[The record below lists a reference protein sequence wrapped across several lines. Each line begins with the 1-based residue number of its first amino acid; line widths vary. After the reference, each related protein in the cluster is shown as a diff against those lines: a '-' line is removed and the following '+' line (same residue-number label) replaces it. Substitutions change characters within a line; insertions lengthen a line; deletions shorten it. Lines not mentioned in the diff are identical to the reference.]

1 MSDEDFKSI
10 SQKVVNDTL
19 SLEMKYGLRGDNPV
33 SNEPQGG
40 VKDPVRVR
48 TKGTGCGNQVS
59 PSTGR
64 KRRKCSSCGGL
75 GHRMTRCPGVG
86 ASGTTG
92 FGLHEVAGTS
102 AQPVP
107 VRPFNCIIFS
117 GKMN

>member
-1 MSDEDFKSI
+1 
-10 SQKVVNDTL
+10 
-19 SLEMKYGLRGDNPV
+19 MKYGLRGDNPV

-107 VRPFNCIIFS
+107 ADDPLEQRRSRKRTCNLSETYTRYF
-117 GKMN
+117 